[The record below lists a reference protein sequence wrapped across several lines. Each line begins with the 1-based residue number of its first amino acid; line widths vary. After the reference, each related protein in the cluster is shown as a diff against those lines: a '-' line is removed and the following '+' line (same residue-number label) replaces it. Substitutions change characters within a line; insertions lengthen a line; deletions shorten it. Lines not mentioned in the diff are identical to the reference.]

1 MQRLKK
7 LVLVCILT
15 IVMTGCGTTEEP
27 EVFQQGNRMAFYG
40 PVMETDSAYYYNANE
55 MKYELHYF
63 DKASGKSIFLC
74 NKPECSHDG
83 NEFCAAT
90 AGGRYVMYS
99 AIYEDGIYIA
109 AFESE
114 ENRLDKKLFKVSLDG
129 TKMETISTYG
139 YDPGNDGG
147 IAIGVDEKKYMAVY
161 KRKAMIPYTVK
172 QEDGTNN
179 YGTAIVDI
187 DSGKTE
193 YLEEYNSRT
202 SLGQLKYIPYDNYLY
217 YYVYDLNEQ
226 DSTLYR
232 YHFSKKTN
240 EEMGVPKDFIDY
252 CIVDGFIVYT
262 QADKEGFVHL
272 YSLNPDS
279 MENKDL
285 TGALTKEDGMPLLE
299 KREGV
304 LFFDDNYLITYS
316 KHEESDIS
324 YEYYVFT
331 KDGVFLTSFSQPDNM
346 QEESKMAVLNGYVY
360 FRDYYGMVRCPMQDI
375 LEGNAKWESLFVTA
389 TKEEE

>member
-139 YDPGNDGG
+139 YDPGNDP
-147 IAIGVDEKKYMAVY
+147 IKLKKEAH
-161 KRKAMIPYTVK
+161 R
-172 QEDGTNN
+172 
-179 YGTAIVDI
+179 
-187 DSGKTE
+187 
-193 YLEEYNSRT
+193 
-202 SLGQLKYIPYDNYLY
+202 
-217 YYVYDLNEQ
+217 
-226 DSTLYR
+226 
-232 YHFSKKTN
+232 
-240 EEMGVPKDFIDY
+240 
-252 CIVDGFIVYT
+252 
-262 QADKEGFVHL
+262 
-272 YSLNPDS
+272 
-279 MENKDL
+279 
-285 TGALTKEDGMPLLE
+285 
-299 KREGV
+299 
-304 LFFDDNYLITYS
+304 
-316 KHEESDIS
+316 
-324 YEYYVFT
+324 
-331 KDGVFLTSFSQPDNM
+331 
-346 QEESKMAVLNGYVY
+346 
-360 FRDYYGMVRCPMQDI
+360 
-375 LEGNAKWESLFVTA
+375 
-389 TKEEE
+389 